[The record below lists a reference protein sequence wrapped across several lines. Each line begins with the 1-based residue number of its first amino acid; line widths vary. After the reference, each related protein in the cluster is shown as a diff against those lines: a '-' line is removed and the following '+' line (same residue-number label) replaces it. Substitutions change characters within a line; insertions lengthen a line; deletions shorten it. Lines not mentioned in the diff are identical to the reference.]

1 MSEGLD
7 KIGASITSK
16 SHKQDDSSKKNMH
29 KKK

>member
-7 KIGASITSK
+7 KSGVSNTSK

-29 KKK
+29 QKK